1 MIGNKP
7 FYLLLLWLL
16 FFTTNSIAQY
26 NTVLPTAVNGVLDLR
41 QQSFNKKIVLN
52 GEWAFYWQQ
61 LLQPRDSTL
70 SKPEFVNFP
79 FTWNGFIL
87 HEKKLP
93 SFGYATFKLT
103 VLLPKTKEH
112 LLIGMPDVYSSYQ
125 LYINGQVVASN
136 GKVSTSKTGFVPY
149 WQEQIVDVPTNTDT
163 LQLVLQIAN
172 FVHSKGGIGQK
183 IELGKK
189 EIIKIDR
196 QRTEAIDLVLTGC
209 LIMGGLFFFGLFFL
223 GNRDKAILLFS
234 LFCIIF
240 SYRIIGADNYVL
252 HTLLPNIS
260 WYITIRLEYISL
272 FTGIGFFGLYTCYL
286 YPKDSIKL
294 ISNSIIALSFLFAV
308 LTILLPPWYFTRLIT
323 PFFIVM
329 LFCFLYLPYIYY
341 KAYLSK
347 RPGSVYALVSC
358 IAIMLVF
365 GISLFYYWHI
375 IPSMQLLSFFGYVS
389 FFFLQSLILSHK
401 VSFTLKMAKEQ
412 AEQGLK
418 IKSEFLS
425 TMSHEIR
432 TPLNSVIGMS
442 HLLLKSN
449 PRNDQIEQ
457 LDVMLFSANN
467 LLSIVNDILDYNKM
481 EAGKISME
489 IIEMDIA
496 SIAKNIILGLQ
507 NSAEEKGIGLKLY
520 VDDTL
525 QNKILGDPT
534 RTTQVI
540 TNLVHNAIKFTQQGS
555 VLVSIDVQAQ
565 TEKNITLK
573 IKIKD
578 TGIGIAKE
586 KQKLIF
592 ERFTQADSSTS
603 RGFGGTGLG
612 LAICK
617 RILEFQNSSLQLESE
632 AGKGSTFFYIQTFT
646 KSGKITELQKVE
658 NNLPEQ
664 QNSLTDIP
672 ILLVEDNPMNVLV
685 AKTFLQRWGATVDVA
700 LNGQE
705 ALDMVDTTKHKLIL
719 MDMHMPVM
727 DGYEATRK
735 IRERGIKIPIIAL
748 TASLPK
754 DVEKDIKESG
764 IDDIVVKPFIPDELF
779 RKVHYY
785 IFKKF

>member
-41 QQSFNKKIVLN
+41 QQSFSKKIVLN

-365 GISLFYYWHI
+365 GISLFYYWHL

-555 VLVSIDVQAQ
+555 VLVSIDVQEQ

-578 TGIGIAKE
+578 TGIGIANE

-646 KSGKITELQKVE
+646 KSSKITELQKVE

>member
-1 MIGNKP
+1 M
-7 FYLLLLWLL
+7 
-16 FFTTNSIAQY
+16 
-26 NTVLPTAVNGVLDLR
+26 
-41 QQSFNKKIVLN
+41 
-52 GEWAFYWQQ
+52 
-61 LLQPRDSTL
+61 
-70 SKPEFVNFP
+70 
-79 FTWNGFIL
+79 
-87 HEKKLP
+87 
-93 SFGYATFKLT
+93 
-103 VLLPKTKEH
+103 
-112 LLIGMPDVYSSYQ
+112 
-125 LYINGQVVASN
+125 
-136 GKVSTSKTGFVPY
+136 
-149 WQEQIVDVPTNTDT
+149 QI
-163 LQLVLQIAN
+163 
-172 FVHSKGGIGQK
+172 
-183 IELGKK
+183 
-189 EIIKIDR
+189 
-196 QRTEAIDLVLTGC
+196 
-209 LIMGGLFFFGLFFL
+209 
-223 GNRDKAILLFS
+223 
-234 LFCIIF
+234 
-240 SYRIIGADNYVL
+240 
-252 HTLLPNIS
+252 
-260 WYITIRLEYISL
+260 
-272 FTGIGFFGLYTCYL
+272 
-286 YPKDSIKL
+286 
-294 ISNSIIALSFLFAV
+294 
-308 LTILLPPWYFTRLIT
+308 
-323 PFFIVM
+323 
-329 LFCFLYLPYIYY
+329 
-341 KAYLSK
+341 
-347 RPGSVYALVSC
+347 
-358 IAIMLVF
+358 
-365 GISLFYYWHI
+365 
-375 IPSMQLLSFFGYVS
+375 LSFFGYVS

-418 IKSEFLS
+418 IKSDFLS

-442 HLLLKSN
+442 HLLLKSD

-489 IIEMDIA
+489 MIEIDIA
-496 SIAKNIILGLQ
+496 SITRNIILGLQ
-507 NSAEEKGIGLKLY
+507 NSADEKGIGLKLY

-534 RTTQVI
+534 RTAQVI
-540 TNLVHNAIKFTQQGS
+540 TNLVHNAIKFTQRGS
-555 VLVSIDVQAQ
+555 VLVSIDVQEQ

-578 TGIGIAKE
+578 TGIGIANE

-632 AGKGSTFFYIQTFT
+632 IGKGSAFFYIQTFT
-646 KSGKITELQKVE
+646 KSGKITEIQKVE

-664 QNSLTDIP
+664 QNSLTDIS
-672 ILLVEDNPMNVLV
+672 ILLVEDNSLNVLV

-705 ALDMVDTTKHKLIL
+705 ALDMLNITKHKLVL

-748 TASLPK
+748 TASVPE
-754 DVEKDIKESG
+754 DIEKDIKESG
-764 IDDIVVKPFIPDELF
+764 IDDIVIKPFIPDELF

-785 IFKKF
+785 IFKK